1 MSTWRMNW
9 TFKQIDSLKVLPS
22 LEKLSLGDNNGDT
35 DLRGEKGI
43 EGVGDGD
50 DDLFRI
56 YKNIEIP
63 YLSIKLNRIF

>member
-1 MSTWRMNW
+1 
-9 TFKQIDSLKVLPS
+9 
-22 LEKLSLGDNNGDT
+22 LENLSLGGDNGDT